1 MRKVTDRLGK
11 GFFWGPP
18 SHKRVAWL
26 GAAAGLIV
34 LALPLVIAVFGTGVL
49 AGLGVYWPGRDGMGS

>member
-34 LALPLVIAVFGTGVL
+34 LALPLVIAVFGTGGHPVFLL
-49 AGLGVYWPGRDGMGS
+49 AF